1 MTKTTFTFSHSALK
15 HISALAFAVA
25 ASAASAQP
33 GAATRD
39 AYPALADLFNAFDVT
54 HAQIF
59 AEINKINENA
69 YAKEARD
76 MLEEHLTMMA
86 NMTMKEMMA
95 QGMGHGDNMHMGMS
109 MDSPY
114 GDLEVEARINL
125 RNLMRE
131 KYSDAQAASAF
142 DDSSALNRHTSQV
155 FKHGRAFENALFALY
170 ADSSITDKRAAVEAA
185 IAAYKSDTRHSVALT
200 PKDTTLLVNHPQAT
214 AFKTAFP
221 RLSGF
226 LWTQQWLQ
234 LASLEAII
242 RDNVDDQFSGG
253 IDVVMERFENKI
265 GSAGG
270 MSMYPAPT
278 ELPMAAAIAPDL
290 YSQSPEATI
299 ILDNLN
305 VLETLVADI
314 MAYPNLDNRAEL
326 IDAAVARFTDNESDN
341 VLPEDYLLFALRGGI
356 YNQGGPAVGELSQ
369 SERNRS
375 REAMNMQHAMTMS
388 NGQ

>member
-15 HISALAFAVA
+15 HISALAFAMA

-33 GAATRD
+33 GAATHD

-54 HAQIF
+54 HAQTF

-185 IAAYKSDTRHSVALT
+185 IADYKSDTRHSVALT
-200 PKDTTLLVNHPQAT
+200 PKD
-214 AFKTAFP
+214 
-221 RLSGF
+221 LS
-226 LWTQQWLQ
+226 
-234 LASLEAII
+234 
-242 RDNVDDQFSGG
+242 
-253 IDVVMERFENKI
+253 
-265 GSAGG
+265 
-270 MSMYPAPT
+270 
-278 ELPMAAAIAPDL
+278 
-290 YSQSPEATI
+290 
-299 ILDNLN
+299 
-305 VLETLVADI
+305 
-314 MAYPNLDNRAEL
+314 L
-326 IDAAVARFTDNESDN
+326 IH
-341 VLPEDYLLFALRGGI
+341 I
-356 YNQGGPAVGELSQ
+356 
-369 SERNRS
+369 
-375 REAMNMQHAMTMS
+375 
-388 NGQ
+388 

>member
-1 MTKTTFTFSHSALK
+1 MTKTTFTFSHLALK

-54 HAQIF
+54 HAQTF

-125 RNLMRE
+125 RNLMRG
-131 KYSDAQAASAF
+131 KYSDEQAAAAF
-142 DDSSALNRHTSQV
+142 DDSGALNRHTSQV
-155 FKHGRAFENALFALY
+155 FKHGRSFENSLFNIY
-170 ADSSITDKRAAVEAA
+170 ADDSITDKRAAVEDA
-185 IAAYKSDTRHSVALT
+185 ISDYKSDTRHSVAVT
-200 PKDTTLLVNHPQAT
+200 PKDTTLLVTHPQAN
-214 AFKTAFP
+214 AFKTAYP

-253 IDVVMERFENKI
+253 MDVAMERFENKI

-314 MAYPNLDNRAEL
+314 MSYPNLDNRAEL
-326 IDAAVARFTDNESDN
+326 IDAAVARFTDNEADN
-341 VLPEDYLLFALRGGI
+341 VLPEEYLLFALRGGI